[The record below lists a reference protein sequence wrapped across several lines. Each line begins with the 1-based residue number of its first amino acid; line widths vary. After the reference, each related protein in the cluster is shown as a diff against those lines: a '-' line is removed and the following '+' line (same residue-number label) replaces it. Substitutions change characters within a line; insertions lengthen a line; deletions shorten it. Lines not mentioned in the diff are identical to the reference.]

1 MASESVAIVGAGL
14 GGLALAQSLVSN
26 GIECCVFERDVALTA
41 AGRSVRVHCRPA
53 VDVSMR
59 SCLPDDVFEAFVAS
73 QGAPD
78 ARHVYLDGDLQVV
91 AVDERP
97 EAEIVLDTVTTREV
111 LALGLGDRLELGH
124 EVASV
129 SGSSDGRLTVVFT
142 GGTSVAADVV
152 VGADGSES
160 TARRFATDA
169 PDVHDVQLW
178 SLYGTVDLDEHA
190 ELEIPEWLRDAFAIV
205 VAGEVKVALG
215 VYEPTGRAELRRHP
229 SVHQRRYLFWNVLGK
244 RETLQPLALAGIARL
259 VGEASPWLADA
270 VCCTS
275 PAGVGR
281 FQLQTSRRVGARDG
295 LDGLDGLILLGDAAH
310 PMLPAALSASVAVD
324 DARRLGAALADPRRG
339 TTLRE
344 RAVRAKEGMLEAAFA
359 RVREAEFLAGPAFGL
374 TGIGA

>member
-26 GIECCVFERDVALTA
+26 GIECCVFERDVVFTA
-41 AGRSVRVHCRPA
+41 PGRSVRIHCRPV
-53 VDVSMR
+53 VDESMR
-59 SCLPDDVFEAFVAS
+59 SCLPDDVFDAFVAS

-111 LALGLGDRLELGH
+111 LALGLGDRLKLGC

-129 SGSSDGRLTVVFT
+129 SGSSGGRLTVVFT
-142 GGTSVAADVV
+142 GGTSVEADVV

-160 TARRFATDA
+160 TARRFAPDA
-169 PDVHDVQLW
+169 PDVHDVALW

-190 ELEIPEWLRDAFAIV
+190 ELEIPAWLRDAFAIV
-205 VAGEVKVALG
+205 VEGEVKVALG
-215 VYEPTGRAELRRHP
+215 VYEPTGPAELRRHP
-229 SVHQRRYLFWNVLGK
+229 SVHQRRYLFWNVLG
-244 RETLQPLALAGIARL
+244 RPETLQQLALAGIARL
-259 VGEASPWLADA
+259 VGEASPWLADV
-270 VCCTS
+270 VCCSS
-275 PAGVGR
+275 PGGVGR

-295 LDGLDGLILLGDAAH
+295 LDGLVLLGDAAH
-310 PMLPAALSASVAVD
+310 PMLPAALSALVAVD
-324 DARRLGAALADPRRG
+324 DARRLGAALADPRCG

-344 RAVRAKEGMLEAAFA
+344 RAVRAKEDMLEAAFA
-359 RVREAEFLAGPAFGL
+359 RVHEAEFLAGPAFGL